1 VKRRRHHRKARQHS
15 QQNNPTARP
24 ARSEPVPA
32 LSAGRKWAFRL
43 IALVC
48 VPLLVLGGLEG
59 ALRLAGYG
67 YRTNFFDTL
76 YIDRQKFLVDNEDF
90 SLRFFPPQL
99 TRWPTSFL
107 MPVPKPTN
115 TYRIFILGESAAQG
129 DPEPAFGAWRYLEVL
144 LRERYPD
151 AHFEV
156 VNVAITAINSNV
168 ILPIARECAHQDG
181 DLWIIYMGNNEMV
194 GPFGAAT
201 VFGVKAPPWWL
212 VRLNL
217 AVQKTR
223 VGQLM
228 ISLARKLT
236 PHTAEASWGGMQM
249 FLGNQLAPDDPRR
262 ETVYRNFQHNLQ
274 DILRAGLDS
283 GAKIILNTVAVN
295 LKDCPPFASTKNSR
309 LSSIDQSRFGEQ
321 FAEGRKQQAEN
332 NFNAATQLFASAA
345 RLDGTV
351 AELQYRWG
359 ECLLAQNDLP
369 AARDRFQQACDDD
382 ALPFRADARINGL
395 IRQAGKQISSPDLDL
410 FDAAGALET
419 NGSTPVLGEETFY
432 EHVHFNFNGS
442 YRLARA
448 WAEQVQPFLP
458 EPIKSHAS
466 GEWASQETCEQ
477 LLGLTDWNRSLVLKE
492 AVITRMQQP
501 PLSTQPNN
509 DQRLQI
515 LNRQLAD
522 WHRQMEA
529 PDAQARAR
537 AIYQDALA
545 HAPGDFLL
553 HENYAEFLQYIGNS
567 QESAT
572 EWLKACELS
581 PRDAF
586 TFCQAGRVLGTMGR
600 WAEAQTALEKAVSLH
615 PRYFEAWLEL
625 GRLHFSRREYSLAL
639 KDYERAKLLQPNDA
653 RVYYETGRT
662 LSLLQHP
669 SESIENFGHAIR
681 LQPGYWEAHYLLG
694 GELALTGEIKRA
706 EQEFEMTVRLQ
717 PGYAPAHLNLG
728 VAFMK
733 QNQWA
738 AAMREFQETLR
749 LDPANQLAAQY
760 LNQAQSLNEHTPSP
774 GR

>member
-1 VKRRRHHRKARQHS
+1 MLA
-15 QQNNPTARP
+15 
-24 ARSEPVPA
+24 
-32 LSAGRKWAFRL
+32 
-43 IALVC
+43 
-48 VPLLVLGGLEG
+48 LGGLE
-59 ALRLAGYG
+59 AVLRLAGYG
-67 YRTNFFDTL
+67 YRTSFFDTY
-76 YIDRQKFLVDNEDF
+76 YIGQQKFLVDNENF

-107 MPVPKPTN
+107 MPAPKPPN

-129 DPEPAFGAWRYLEVL
+129 DPEPAYGAWRYLEVL

-151 AHFEV
+151 EHFEV

-168 ILPIARECAHQDG
+168 ILPIARECARQDG

-201 VFGVKAPPWWL
+201 VFGAKAPPWWL
-212 VRLNL
+212 IRLSL
-217 AVQKTR
+217 AAQQTR

-228 ISLARKLT
+228 TSLTRRLRNHPT
-236 PHTAEASWGGMQM
+236 GASWGGMQM

-262 ETVYRNFQHNLQ
+262 ETVYRNFHHNLQ

-295 LKDCPPFASTKNSR
+295 LKDCPPFASAKNSR
-309 LSSIDQSRFGEQ
+309 LSPTDQAQ
-321 FAEGRKQQAEN
+321 FDAQLTEARQQQAES
-332 NFNAATQLFASAA
+332 NFTAAVELFASAA

-369 AARDRFQQACDDD
+369 VARDHFQQACDDD

-395 IRQAGKQISSPDLDL
+395 IQQAGKQISSPDLEL
-410 FDAAGALET
+410 FDAVGALET
-419 NGSTPVLGEETFY
+419 NGPARILGQETFY

-448 WAEQVQPFLP
+448 WAEQVQQFLP

-466 GEWASQETCEQ
+466 GDWASQETCEQ
-477 LLGLTDWNRSLVLKE
+477 MLGLTDWNRSLVLKE
-492 AVITRMQQP
+492 AVIPRMQEP

-509 DQRLQI
+509 DQRLQT

-522 WHRQMEA
+522 WHRQMDA

-545 HAPGDFLL
+545 RAPSDYLL
-553 HENYAEFLQYIGNS
+553 HEDYAEFLQYIGDR
-567 QESAT
+567 QKSAS

-586 TFCQAGRVLGTMGR
+586 PFCQAGRVLAMIGR

-615 PRYFEAWLEL
+615 PRYFDAWLEL
-625 GRLHFSRREYSLAL
+625 GRLHFSRREYQLAW

-653 RVYYETGRT
+653 RVYYELGRT
-662 LSLLQHP
+662 FSLLQRP
-669 SESIENFGHAIR
+669 SESIENFGHAIQ
-681 LQPGYWEAHYLLG
+681 LQPDYWEAHYFLG
-694 GELALTGEIKRA
+694 GELALTGEIERA
-706 EQEFEMTVRLQ
+706 EREFEMTVRLQ

-733 QNQWA
+733 QNQWD
-738 AAMREFQETLR
+738 AAMREFRETLQ

-760 LNQAQSLNEHTPSP
+760 LNQAQSLNEHTPSS

>member
-1 VKRRRHHRKARQHS
+1 M
-15 QQNNPTARP
+15 
-24 ARSEPVPA
+24 
-32 LSAGRKWAFRL
+32 
-43 IALVC
+43 
-48 VPLLVLGGLEG
+48 PLLALGGLEA

-76 YIDRQKFLVDNEDF
+76 YLDHQKFLVANENF

-168 ILPIARECAHQDG
+168 ILPIARECARQDG

-201 VFGVKAPPWWL
+201 VFGSKAPPWWL
-212 VRLNL
+212 IRLGL

-223 VGQLM
+223 VGQLL
-228 ISLARKLT
+228 ISLERKLAT
-236 PHTAEASWGGMQM
+236 HRTEAAWGGMQM

-262 ETVYRNFQHNLQ
+262 EVVDRNFQHNLR

-295 LKDCPPFASTKNSR
+295 LKDCPPFASAKNSR
-309 LSSIDQSRFGEQ
+309 LSSASQAQLERQ
-321 FAEGRKQQAEN
+321 LAEARQQEAES
-332 NFNAATQLFASAA
+332 NFTAAAQLYETAA
-345 RLDGTV
+345 KLDGTV

-369 AARDRFQQACDDD
+369 AARDHFQLACDDD

-395 IRQAGKQISSPDLDL
+395 IQQAGKQFSSPDLYL
-410 FDAAGALET
+410 LDAAGALET
-419 NGSTPVLGEETFY
+419 NGPARILGQETFY

-448 WAEQVQPFLP
+448 WAEQVQRFLP
-458 EPIKSHAS
+458 EAIRSHAS
-466 GEWASQETCEQ
+466 GDWASQATCER
-477 LLGLTDWNRSLVLKE
+477 LLGLTDWNRSLVMKE
-492 AVITRMQQP
+492 AVLTRMQQP

-509 DQRLQI
+509 DQRLQT

-522 WHRQMEA
+522 WQRQMEA
-529 PDAQARAR
+529 PGAQAQARA
-537 AIYQDALA
+537 IYRDALA
-545 HAPGDFLL
+545 YTPGDYLL
-553 HENYAEFLQYIGNS
+553 HENYAEFLQYIGDR
-567 QESAT
+567 EASAS
-572 EWLKACELS
+572 EWLKAGELS

-586 TFCQAGRVLGTMGR
+586 PFCQAGRVLAMIGR

-615 PRYFEAWLEL
+615 PRYFDAWLEL
-625 GRLHFSRREYSLAL
+625 GRLHFSRREYQLAL
-639 KDYERAKLLQPNDA
+639 QDFERAKLLQPDDA
-653 RVYYETGRT
+653 RVYYELGRT
-662 LSLLQHP
+662 FSLLQRP
-669 SESIENFGHAIR
+669 AESIENFGHAIQ
-681 LQPGYWEAHYLLG
+681 LQPDYSEAHYLLG
-694 GELALTGEIKRA
+694 GELALTGEIQRA
-706 EQEFEMTVRLQ
+706 EQEFETTVRLQ

-733 QNQWA
+733 QNQWDA
-738 AAMREFQETLR
+738 AIREFRETLR
-749 LDPANQLAAQY
+749 LDPANPLAAQY
-760 LNQAQSLNEHTPSP
+760 LNQAQSLKEHTPSS